1 MRQMIDV
8 RNVSCPGPVIKAKNV
23 LKDMDQGTLE
33 VLVDNFAAVQN
44 LTKLASYLKVKTKWE
59 QYEENDFKVIFQA
72 GRQEEE
78 SEKNQEPIAGR
89 AGIRK
94 GCVVAI
100 SADHMGQGDEALG
113 KTLMKGFIYALT
125 ELEQLPETLLF
136 YNGGAR
142 MVAEGSESVEDLKL
156 MESQGV
162 KIMTCGA
169 CLNHYGLSEHLSVG
183 TVTNMY
189 AIAEL
194 ITGAER
200 VVRP

>member
-1 MRQMIDV
+1 MRQTIDV
-8 RNVSCPGPVIKAKNV
+8 RNISCPGPVIKAKNV
-23 LKDMDQGTLE
+23 LKDMDQGSLE

-59 QYEENDFKVIFQA
+59 QYEENDFKVIFQT
-72 GRQEEE
+72 GGQEEE
-78 SEKNQEPIAGR
+78 AEQKQELTFGR
-89 AGIRK
+89 SGIRT

-125 ELEQLPETLLF
+125 ELEQLPETILF

-142 MVAEGSESVEDLKL
+142 MAAEESETVEDLKL

-169 CLNHYGLSEHLSVG
+169 CLNHYGLSERLSVG

-194 ITGAER
+194 ITGAEK